1 MFSGG
6 IKWEYWSVM
15 GSLLA
20 ELLIINMMIAKG
32 MVLPMFFCTK
42 KTSRSLSFS
51 LAFLTGKITL
61 WGKVSEYATR
71 FASFT
76 FEFGKL
82 IFVSSA

>member
-1 MFSGG
+1 MG
-6 IKWEYWSVM
+6 ILVRNGFIARRVVDNKHDDSERN
-15 GSLLA
+15 GSSHVLLY
-20 ELLIINMMIAKG
+20 
-32 MVLPMFFCTK
+32 K